1 MGCALRRAAIA
12 RTART
17 AIAVY
22 VPSRF
27 LAQLAADLPRVRV
40 VPLGV
45 DRELFRPAEKVG
57 NELLCVAD
65 FYPHK
70 RHDLLLEAY
79 ASLPER
85 RPPLR
90 LLGNPDVDRD
100 CFQSVAARAS
110 GIPGVIVDGRVSLR
124 RLLAAYRAA
133 RIFVI
138 ASEHESF
145 LDAAGRVLVLRRAS
159 AIARDRP
166 GPPGKPEVRGRCSS
180 KTTIPRRGHK
190 PCAPCLPT
198 TPATPLSERLGSSES
213 NRFSWKTLASRL
225 PSMMSH
231 CARVKCAVLSL

>member
-110 GIPGVIVDGRVSLR
+110 GIPGVIVDGRASLR
-124 RLLAAYRAA
+124 PAPAAYRAA
-133 RIFVI
+133 RTSAT

-145 LDAAGRVLVLRRAS
+145 LDAVA
-159 AIARDRP
+159 
-166 GPPGKPEVRGRCSS
+166 E
-180 KTTIPRRGHK
+180 
-190 PCAPCLPT
+190 PCAAACEGARAAGSPR
-198 TPATPLSERLGSSES
+198 PLWGG
-213 NRFSWKTLASRL
+213 
-225 PSMMSH
+225 
-231 CARVKCAVLSL
+231 